1 MSEPPNTRIEAAALP
16 QAGSRAPLDRPPSP
30 YPAASFPIRVDGPH
44 NTSAVEAGSAAKS
57 SEIVPV
63 ADARSDA
70 SSQQPFPSRDV
81 PANPDAGTDVR
92 LIAPSSRMPD
102 SGNESHDRF
111 ALETGQIAAHL
122 RQQYADIDRR
132 EQRLHV
138 QLSQVDQE
146 RREQRLWVAELE
158 AGLEEREFAITRQEA
173 ALGQRADSCLKLE
186 SELKELHE
194 TLLRERHSLNVERDQ
209 LIIDR
214 DEQAKTL
221 ETNLL
226 GQQRELER
234 LRADLIAEHDQAESD
249 LKQQSALL
257 ENRHRFQQDHL
268 QRTMQEFEATQNAF
282 RREQQVARTRDEE
295 TRTQILLHRGQIDRQ
310 REILDERQQSI
321 DRERQVLFKE
331 RRAMEDRLAH
341 ETEELRSGRAAW
353 EAERD
358 SQKADLRRQQDML
371 ALHADNLETRRQR
384 LDSLRGELEETNR
397 QTLELRLAVEETA
410 AELMQTVGSE
420 VAQRRIDEAHA
431 ILGEYYRHTRES
443 LMAQRQELEQGLVK
457 MQQQREEF
465 RSERQLLV
473 EWISQQ
479 EEQLAQ
485 REQILALEQQ
495 AIESR
500 DSEWRVH
507 AQGLTN
513 DKLHAESVIR
523 DLLGKLSEREQN
535 A

>member
-1 MSEPPNTRIEAAALP
+1 MSEPSNTRIEKAAPPRESL
-16 QAGSRAPLDRPPSP
+16 RAPQHRPAGGFPVRIDAPHSAGGVVP
-30 YPAASFPIRVDGPH
+30 GGDVAGGVVPAAETLPESQAQRQFP
-44 NTSAVEAGSAAKS
+44 A
-57 SEIVPV
+57 
-63 ADARSDA
+63 
-70 SSQQPFPSRDV
+70 RDV
-81 PANPDAGTDVR
+81 PINPDSGIDVR
-92 LIAPSSRMPD
+92 LVSPAARISDAGD
-102 SGNESHDRF
+102 ESHDRF

-122 RQQYADIDRR
+122 RQQYVDLERR

-146 RREQRLWVAELE
+146 RRELRMWAAELE
-158 AGLEEREFAITRQEA
+158 SGLEEREFAITRQET
-173 ALGQRADSCLKLE
+173 ALAQRADACLKLE

-194 TLLRERHSLNVERDQ
+194 TLLRERHSLNLEREQ
-209 LIIDR
+209 LILDR
-214 DEQAKTL
+214 EEQTQAL
-221 ETNLL
+221 ETQLFE
-226 GQQRELER
+226 QQRELER
-234 LRADLIAEHDQAESD
+234 LRAELIAEHDQAESD
-249 LKQQSALL
+249 LKQQSILR

-268 QRTMQEFEATQNAF
+268 QRTMQEFEATQNEF
-282 RREQQVARTRDEE
+282 RREQQVARTRDEQ
-295 TRTQILLHRGQIDRQ
+295 THAQVLLHRRQIDRQ

-321 DRERQVLFKE
+321 ERERLVLFKE

-341 ETEELRSGRAAW
+341 ETEELRSSRAAW

-384 LDSLRGELEETNR
+384 LDHLRAELEETNR

-410 AELMQTVGSE
+410 AQLMQTAGSE

-431 ILGEYYRHTRES
+431 VLGEYYRHTRES
-443 LMAQRQELEQGLVK
+443 LMGQRQELEQSLLK

-465 RSERQLLV
+465 RNERQLLV

-485 REQILALEQQ
+485 REHALAVEREGT
-495 AIESR
+495 AGREN
-500 DSEWRVH
+500 EWRNH
-507 AQGLTN
+507 AERLTN
-513 DKLHAESVIR
+513 DKLQAESVIR
-523 DLLGKLSEREQN
+523 DLLGKLSEREQG